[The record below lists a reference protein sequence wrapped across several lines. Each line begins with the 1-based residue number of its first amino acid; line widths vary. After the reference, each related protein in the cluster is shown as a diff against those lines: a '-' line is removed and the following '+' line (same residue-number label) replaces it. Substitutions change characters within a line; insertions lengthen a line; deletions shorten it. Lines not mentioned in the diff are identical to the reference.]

1 MNIETSNEEETK
13 ALASE
18 ILNSIKKSSD
28 HATTIFLN
36 GDLGAGK
43 TTFAKGLAGALGVT
57 EEITSPTFVI
67 QKIYKL
73 KADAPFKKLIH
84 MDCYR
89 LKTKEELFVLDIEE
103 VLNNPDNLVLI
114 EWPDKVREILAKP
127 SEEIDFTFIDENT
140 RKIAY
145 AEKN

>member
-73 KADAPFKKLIH
+73 KTGAPFKKLIH